1 MSNLDWLIVAPAIP
15 VAPIFVTWWLPW
27 ERWIPWGR
35 LPKAVLGPYAL
46 YLFFVGYHFD
56 HLEHWWAYIWLAIAG
71 VILTVMALRQGIKKA
86 AADPDKP

>member
-27 ERWIPWGR
+27 EKWIPWGR

-56 HLEHWWAYIWLAIAG
+56 HLEHWWGYIWLAIAG
-71 VILTVMALRQGIKKA
+71 VIVTVMAVRESIKKA
-86 AADPDKP
+86 APDPDKP